1 VKILHVT
8 NSMNPAYGGLST
20 ALGALVPAL
29 NALGHSSEIVS
40 LDSPAAGFLGALP
53 FPVHA
58 LGPVRPGYGYSARLK
73 PWLAAQRARF
83 HAVIVHGLWQ
93 HHGRSVHQAC
103 AAPGGPPY
111 FVFPHGM
118 LDPWFKREHPL
129 RHVRKW
135 CYWWVAERALLRGAA
150 AVLFTCEEERRLAR
164 QSFPGSSYR
173 ERVVA
178 FGTTAP
184 PYRPAKQCAAFFA
197 LHPGLA
203 DRPFWL
209 FLGRLHPKKG
219 VDLLIDAYARLS
231 ARGSPVPRLVLA
243 GPCADPSYLQ
253 RLQARAAATCPPGA
267 VLWPGM
273 LAGDAKWGAL
283 RAAEVFV
290 LPSHQENFGLAVV
303 EALACGT
310 PVLISDQ
317 VNIWRELAADGA
329 GLVEP
334 DTADGTARLLAR
346 WGALDDGGRARLRR
360 AAQESFQHRYEIRA
374 AAQSLLGALAEAAVA
389 RDQP

>member
-1 VKILHVT
+1 
-8 NSMNPAYGGLST
+8 
-20 ALGALVPAL
+20 
-29 NALGHSSEIVS
+29 
-40 LDSPAAGFLGALP
+40 
-53 FPVHA
+53 
-58 LGPVRPGYGYSARLK
+58 
-73 PWLAAQRARF
+73 
-83 HAVIVHGLWQ
+83 VIVHGLWQ

-290 LPSHQENFGLAVV
+290 LPSHQENFGIAVA
-303 EALACGT
+303 EAMACGT
-310 PVLISDQ
+310 PVLISDK
-317 VNIWRELAADGA
+317 VNIWREIVAGGGGMVGEDTLAGTL
-329 GLVEP
+329 GLL
-334 DTADGTARLLAR
+334 GGFLALPEE
-346 WGALDDGGRARLRR
+346 AR
-360 AAQESFQHRYEIRA
+360 AAMGSAARRTYER
-374 AAQSLLGALAEAAVA
+374 QFTMEAASRALLEVLEDA
-389 RDQP
+389 VRERGR